1 MEAATGESRGD
12 EALNALARRRRQ
24 RNGMYLI
31 WCRDCGCKINATMK
45 LLREEYEGEPIYC
58 QACSGTSNNG
68 GYGGSPRE
76 SQDIRYHGG
85 QFHKGE
91 W

>member
-1 MEAATGESRGD
+1 MEAEMEEGLA
-12 EALNALARRRRQ
+12 ALARRRRR

-31 WCRDCGCKINATMK
+31 WCRGCGCEINATMSR
-45 LLREEYEGEPIYC
+45 LREEYEGEPVYC
-58 QACSGTSNNG
+58 LTCSGVSTSG

-76 SQDIRYHGG
+76 SQDNRYHGSR
-85 QFHKGE
+85 FHSGE